1 MDNII
6 KVTKTDN
13 GNTIDARELYT
24 MLGSKR
30 HFSDW
35 VKSFLTK
42 SKVFEEN
49 IDYWIK
55 PRQRGNQKSGRQR
68 IDYYLSVRMAKVSY
82 LKISERGLLVWKK
95 IILIIVILPKKDV

>member
-42 SKVFEEN
+42 SKIF
-49 IDYWIK
+49 
-55 PRQRGNQKSGRQR
+55 
-68 IDYYLSVRMAKVSY
+68 
-82 LKISERGLLVWKK
+82 
-95 IILIIVILPKKDV
+95 